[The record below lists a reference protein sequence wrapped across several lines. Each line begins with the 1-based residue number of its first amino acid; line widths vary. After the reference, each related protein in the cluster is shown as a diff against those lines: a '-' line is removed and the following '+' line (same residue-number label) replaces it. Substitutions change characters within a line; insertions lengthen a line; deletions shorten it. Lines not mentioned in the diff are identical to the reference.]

1 CPGLVE
7 RIEAGD
13 LYGPQTR
20 ALLERLLAPIL
31 EQGCDT
37 LILGCTHYPFVKPLL
52 AELIP
57 AEMAVIDT
65 GAAVA
70 RQLERVLSARAL
82 LASGQAATPRFWT
95 SALPEEM
102 ERILPI
108 LWGSPESVGK
118 LVV

>member
-1 CPGLVE
+1 
-7 RIEAGD
+7 
-13 LYGPQTR
+13 
-20 ALLERLLAPIL
+20 
-31 EQGCDT
+31 
-37 LILGCTHYPFVKPLL
+37 
-52 AELIP
+52 
-57 AEMAVIDT
+57 
-65 GAAVA
+65 
-70 RQLERVLSARAL
+70 LERVLSARAL

>member
-1 CPGLVE
+1 MSYVAP
-7 RIEAGD
+7 
-13 LYGPQTR
+13 
-20 ALLERLLAPIL
+20 LLA

-52 AELIP
+52 AELVP
-57 AEMAVIDT
+57 AEVALIDT

-70 RQLERVLSARAL
+70 RQLERVLQARGM
-82 LASGQAATPRFWT
+82 LAEGHAKKIELWT
-95 SALPEEM
+95 SGAVEAFEPVLPV
-102 ERILPI
+102 

>member
-1 CPGLVE
+1 
-7 RIEAGD
+7 
-13 LYGPQTR
+13 
-20 ALLERLLAPIL
+20 
-31 EQGCDT
+31 
-37 LILGCTHYPFVKPLL
+37 
-52 AELIP
+52 
-57 AEMAVIDT
+57 T
-65 GAAVA
+65 GAGLA
-70 RQLERVLSARAL
+70 RQLERELSARAL

>member
-1 CPGLVE
+1 MLRLKSRLGLLLDMVQLLLLPMAAA
-7 RIEAGD
+7 IAAGN
-13 LYGPQTR
+13 
-20 ALLERLLAPIL
+20 AVIA
-31 EQGCDT
+31 
-37 LILGCTHYPFVKPLL
+37 KPSEVAGATSNLL